1 MCINCAVKID
11 QTKSD
16 AFSEKMMTIL
26 NYGCLNLMISV
37 GHRTGLFDVMDNMQP
52 STSIEIA
59 QKSSLDERYVREWLA
74 ALYTGGILEYNYQD
88 DTYHLPE
95 EHAVW
100 LTRRSTPNNLAVT
113 TQWLSLLGSV
123 EDKVV
128 ECFKNG
134 GGVPY
139 ESFLRF
145 NEVMSE
151 ESHQNVITPLFD
163 VILPMVPGLAQ
174 KLQSGIDVLDVGCG
188 VGLVITE
195 LAKAYPKSSFTG
207 YDFLNEAVTDAN
219 KNIQELGLS
228 NIKFLQRDAAK
239 IDDVNKFDLITTFDA
254 IHDQADPDTVLKKIY
269 HALRDDGTYFM
280 QDIKGSSHVHKNA
293 GHPIAPLLYTTS
305 TMHCMTVSLSQG
317 GKGLGTMW
325 GRELACEMLR
335 KAGFNRIEVQEL
347 AHDPINYYYIIEK

>member
-1 MCINCAVKID
+1 
-11 QTKSD
+11 
-16 AFSEKMMTIL
+16 
-26 NYGCLNLMISV
+26 
-37 GHRTGLFDVMDNMQP
+37 
-52 STSIEIA
+52 
-59 QKSSLDERYVREWLA
+59 
-74 ALYTGGILEYNYQD
+74 
-88 DTYHLPE
+88 
-95 EHAVW
+95 VW
-100 LTRRSTPNNLAVT
+100 LTRRSTPNNLSVT

-123 EDKVV
+123 EDEVV
-128 ECFKNG
+128 ECFKIG

-139 ESFLRF
+139 EAFLRF

-151 ESHQNVITPLFD
+151 ESHQNVVTPLFD
-163 VILPMVPGLAQ
+163 VILPMVPGLTQ
-174 KLQSGIDVLDVGCG
+174 KLKSGIDVLDVGCG

-219 KNIQELGLS
+219 KNIKELGLS

-254 IHDQADPDTVLKKIY
+254 IHDQADPDTVLKNIY
-269 HALRDDGTYFM
+269 RALRDDGTYFM

-293 GHPIAPLLYTTS
+293 DHPIAPLLYTIS

-335 KAGFNRIEVQEL
+335 KAGFNQIGVQEL
-347 AHDPINYYYIIEK
+347 SHDPINYYYIIKK